1 MTVARPTFSIV
12 MAAHNTVSTIG
23 EAIESVRRQTRS
35 DWELIV
41 IDDGSEDGTAD
52 RAEAFADPRV
62 RVVREAGNRGPA
74 AARNRGIAL
83 AEASLVCTL
92 DSDDLWLPS
101 YLETMAMT
109 LESEP
114 DTAVA
119 CTEAWVLDG
128 ATLRVRRT
136 SAMAYQHPPQP
147 LPTDR
152 RVFFLQLLQ
161 RNFIYNSVTA
171 RREAL
176 LSVGGYDERLWVGE
190 DWELWLRLAAAGFR
204 FVRVPQRLAV
214 YRARARSLTSDSA
227 RLLAG
232 RQEVYRV
239 VAEDWPDR
247 GEFRDLALNLRR
259 ARASRVRRRAL
270 GRRVLKPLLTA
281 WRVVRDANLW
291 YQEAPREVA
300 DLLMAVAT
308 PPEG

>member
-1 MTVARPTFSIV
+1 
-12 MAAHNTVSTIG
+12 
-23 EAIESVRRQTRS
+23 
-35 DWELIV
+35 
-41 IDDGSEDGTAD
+41 
-52 RAEAFADPRV
+52 
-62 RVVREAGNRGPA
+62 
-74 AARNRGIAL
+74 
-83 AEASLVCTL
+83 
-92 DSDDLWLPS
+92 
-101 YLETMAMT
+101 
-109 LESEP
+109 
-114 DTAVA
+114 
-119 CTEAWVLDG
+119 
-128 ATLRVRRT
+128 
-136 SAMAYQHPPQP
+136 
-147 LPTDR
+147 
-152 RVFFLQLLQ
+152 VFFLQLLQ

-239 VAEDWPDR
+239 VAEDWPDG

-259 ARASRVRRRAL
+259 ARASRVRPRAL